1 MSGQLPLP
9 LRGLLPSD
17 TARTW
22 VLLRDY
28 LPDSL
33 VLYGGT
39 ALAAHLGH
47 RVSRDLDFF
56 YSDPLDLSVW
66 RRTLESLGTLAVT
79 TERADTL
86 NGVFNSTRVQFLRT
100 RGQDALESPT
110 VIAGIKV
117 ASVRDIAAT
126 KLKVIADRGEL
137 RDYFDLMV
145 IEQRTA
151 VTVESA
157 LLDYQERY
165 HTHDSNTLVHIIR
178 ALGTFSDV
186 NDDPGLPVAR
196 DTIEGYWGR
205 RARSLTLTIDTSGTT
220 SIRPTVASLAPPPV
234 EGTLAAPASPR
245 SDDGAV
251 WVEPHEREGRLVRG
265 YWRRR

>member
-1 MSGQLPLP
+1 MNGQLPLA
-9 LRGLLPSD
+9 LREVLPSD

-22 VLLRDY
+22 VLLRDH

-56 YSDPLDLSVW
+56 YSGPLDLTAL
-66 RRTLESLGTLAVT
+66 RRKLESIGKLAVS
-79 TERADTL
+79 TEHADSL
-86 NGVFNSTRVQFLRT
+86 NAVFNSTRVQFLRT
-100 RGQDALESPT
+100 RGQQALESPT
-110 VIAGIKV
+110 VLAGIKV
-117 ASVRDIAAT
+117 AGVRDIAAT
-126 KLKVIADRGEL
+126 KLKVVADRGEL

-157 LLDYQERY
+157 LLDFQERY

-196 DTIEGYWGR
+196 DIIEGYWGR
-205 RARSLTLTIDTSGTT
+205 RARSLTLTIDSSGTT
-220 SIRPTVASLAPPPV
+220 SIRPTAAALAPRTGEGSLA
-234 EGTLAAPASPR
+234 ESPG
-245 SDDGAV
+245 SDDGVV
-251 WVEPHEREGRLVRG
+251 WVEPHERGGRLVRG